1 MLMGADLPTMMGV
14 PFAATPVVR
23 VGLIGVGTRGQ
34 RRLSQL
40 LLLEGV
46 EIRAVCD
53 VNPRHLSEVTDT
65 LRAAGRPH
73 AAAYGPDPEAYR
85 GLCSREDLD
94 LIFIDTPWDCHV
106 PMALAALEGGAHVG
120 LEVPAALTLEG
131 CWALVEASERTR
143 RHCLMLQNTC
153 YGELELALLEMVKAG
168 VFGDLTHAEGG
179 YLHDLRALMFQDHG
193 IGLWRR
199 RAHETV
205 DGNHYPTHGLG
216 PLCWYFGIHA
226 GDRLARIVSLSSP
239 ERSLSRYRDTLPE
252 GDARRDERYIC
263 GDVNTSI
270 LQTAQGR
277 TILLQHDVVS
287 PQPYSRMTKVVGS
300 RGSFADYPPRIW
312 QEGLTDDKP
321 AWQDIAPW
329 LERFRHPLWNE
340 TEALR
345 ARQNDPAHGM
355 DLVMLYRLVQCLQK
369 GLEPD
374 FNVYDAAAWSA
385 PVALSAASAAQG
397 GMPQVFPDFTRG
409 AWRREVWG
417 LRG

>member
-1 MLMGADLPTMMGV
+1 MMGV
-14 PFAATPVVR
+14 PFEARPAVR
-23 VGLIGVGTRGQ
+23 VGLIGVGSHGQ

-40 LLLEGV
+40 LHLEHV

-53 VNPRHLSEVTDT
+53 ANPKHLAEVAEV
-65 LRAAGRPH
+65 LRAGGRAE
-73 AAAYGPDPEAYR
+73 AAAYGPDPEAFRALCAR
-85 GLCSREDLD
+85 GDLD
-94 LIFIDTPWDCHV
+94 LVFIDTPWDWHV

-153 YGELELALLEMVKAG
+153 YGELELALLQMVKAG

-179 YLHDLRALMFQDHG
+179 YLHDLRSMMFQTHG

-199 RAHETV
+199 RAHETL

-226 GDRLARIVSLSSP
+226 GDRLARLVSLSST
-239 ERSLSRYRDTLPE
+239 ERSLSRYRDALPE
-252 GDARRDERYIC
+252 EDPRRRERYVC
-263 GDVNTSI
+263 GDVSTSI
-270 LQTAQGR
+270 LQTEQGR
-277 TILLQHDVVS
+277 TILLQHDAVS

-312 QEGLTDDKP
+312 QDGLAEGKP
-321 AWQDIAPW
+321 VWQEAGLW
-329 LERFRHPLWNE
+329 MERFRHPLWRE

-345 ARQNDPAHGM
+345 RRLDDAPHSM
-355 DLVMLYRLVQCLQK
+355 DIVMLHRLVQGLRE

-397 GMPQVFPDFTRG
+397 GMPQDFPDFTRG
-409 AWRREVWG
+409 QWQRKPWG
-417 LRG
+417 ARG